1 MTDASD
7 GSGDAQMAP
16 VLEALER
23 ETTSLLDA
31 VLDEFLEID
40 LQGQPVIADFT
51 GGHVLTHLAREADLM
66 ADDLLAA
73 TGREVPPPDADRQW
87 SVDYGADRPGA
98 VLIDD
103 VTRSS
108 ERLRDA
114 LQGVDDWSSL
124 STPARD
130 IPARRLTQLLVHR
143 ADLGRSWEAVREGD
157 AALVVS
163 WLPVLLP
170 AELAGIRLVTEADE
184 PLVSERTD
192 ESSTV
197 VRGDSRSLLAW
208 VSGRRSGAVET
219 GSGPPGITQ
228 HIWF

>member
-1 MTDASD
+1 M
-7 GSGDAQMAP
+7 
-16 VLEALER
+16 VLQALDR

-40 LQGQPVIADFT
+40 LQGQLLIADFT
-51 GGHVLTHLAREADLM
+51 GGHVLTHLAREADRM

-124 STPARD
+124 SAPVRD

-163 WLPVLLP
+163 ALPTLMP
-170 AELAGIRLVTEADE
+170 AELAGIRLVAQADE
-184 PLVSERTD
+184 PLVLERTD